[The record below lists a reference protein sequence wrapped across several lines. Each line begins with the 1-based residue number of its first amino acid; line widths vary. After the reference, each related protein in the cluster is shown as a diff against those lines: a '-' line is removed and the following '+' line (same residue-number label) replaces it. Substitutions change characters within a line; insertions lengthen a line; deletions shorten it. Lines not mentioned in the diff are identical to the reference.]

1 MQKKLDST
9 TISTKT
15 FDQNQA
21 NSLDKAEE
29 LETPFNCDECNYKG
43 TSKKGIMIQK
53 RKQHKIG
60 AQIDGQ
66 DDFDIKEDVSV
77 QTEDPLL
84 FILYGYIATDCE
96 DEYIGETF
104 WRLSEEF
111 YFDHFH
117 TNAVRRAPKGCWMN
131 RCGDFLNKQKIRSL
145 GESFL
150 NSFTSL
156 GSIIR
161 LYFIY
166 V

>member
-84 FILYGYIATDCE
+84 FILYGY
-96 DEYIGETF
+96 F
-104 WRLSEEF
+104 M
-111 YFDHFH
+111 DH
-117 TNAVRRAPKGCWMN
+117 P
-131 RCGDFLNKQKIRSL
+131 
-145 GESFL
+145 
-150 NSFTSL
+150 
-156 GSIIR
+156 
-161 LYFIY
+161 
-166 V
+166 